1 MGCNCKGSNDFEYT
15 EKTTKKTI
23 LDNILKYS
31 FKTLAFLISL
41 VLLPIIMIAIVWFLF
56 DIIVLN
62 KNVDLG
68 RIVKIV
74 AKNINRFNEDYE
86 EEYDDDDDDEFEE
99 INEEDYIALNVEDIT
114 EKTK

>member
-1 MGCNCKGSNDFEYT
+1 MGCNCKNSNDFEYT
-15 EKTTKKTI
+15 EKTTNKTI
-23 LDNILKYS
+23 LDNVVKYS

-62 KNVDLG
+62 KSVDLG

-74 AKNINRFNEDYE
+74 AKNIKNFNEDYDDE
-86 EEYDDDDDDEFEE
+86 DYDEDDDEFEE

-114 EKTK
+114 DKTK

>member
-1 MGCNCKGSNDFEYT
+1 MGCNCKNSNNFEYT
-15 EKTTKKTI
+15 EKTTNKTI
-23 LDNILKYS
+23 FETILKYS
-31 FKTLAFLISL
+31 FKSLAFLISL
-41 VLLPIIMIAIVWFLF
+41 VLLPVIMIAIVWFLF

-74 AKNINRFNEDYE
+74 AKNTSRFNEDYE
-86 EEYDDDDDDEFEE
+86 KESEEDDDNFEE

-114 EKTK
+114 HKYK

>member
-1 MGCNCKGSNDFEYT
+1 MGCNCKNSNDFEYT
-15 EKTTKKTI
+15 EKTTNKTI
-23 LDNILKYS
+23 FETIVKYS
-31 FKTLAFLISL
+31 LKSLAFLLTL

-62 KNVDLG
+62 KTVDLG
-68 RIVKIV
+68 RIVRVV
-74 AKNINRFNEDYE
+74 AKNIGRFNEDDE
-86 EEYDDDDDDEFEE
+86 DYDDDDDDFEE